1 MGKYVDVILP
11 VPINASFTYA
21 TRKDDKVSVGERV
34 IVPFGKKKI
43 YTGIVWRIK
52 DTTPEDVA
60 NIKEI
65 YSVVDSTP
73 IIYQQQHK
81 FWEWMA
87 SYYLCPLGDIY
98 KAAIPSGMKLESET
112 YVALSSE
119 YNGGQRLSPKEETI
133 YNSLSVNREQT
144 LSQIE
149 KATGEKYI
157 LNAVKTLIDKGVIV
171 VRESVQS
178 KYHPLL
184 KAQISFTESY
194 QTVSSIKSLINQ
206 VQRGR
211 SEQQYK
217 LLMTYLDMIH
227 FDDNKPQIIGIDK
240 KDLLKETSASSA
252 VISAM
257 IKKGIFEISYQQLN
271 RLSTDCKER
280 HEPNSLNDN
289 QQTAFDSIHEIFNKK
304 NVCLL
309 NGVTSSGKTEIYIH
323 LIKEKLAKGKQVL
336 YLLPEIALT
345 TQITSRLQK
354 IFGND
359 LGVYHSRFSD
369 AERVEIWQKQLSTN
383 PYKIILGVRSS
394 IFLPYSNLGLIIIDE
409 EHENSYKQY
418 DPSPRYHAR
427 DSAIILASIYKAK
440 TLLGTATPS
449 IESYNNAMTGKYGYV
464 ELNSRYRDI
473 QLPRIIPV
481 DMKEL
486 RHKRRNIGSFS
497 PLLIEEMRNA
507 LNRGEQ
513 IILFQNRRGY
523 APIVEC
529 HECGWIPKCKNCD
542 VSLTYHKRLNKLTCH
557 YCGYT
562 MDVPAECPSCHN
574 RDIRPRGMG
583 TEKIEDEVFSLF
595 PDKKVVRMDLDTT
608 RTSKNAY
615 EKIINSF
622 EELKTDILIGTQMI
636 SKGLDFDNV
645 SVVGILDADS
655 LLNFPDFRAH
665 ERAFQL
671 MSQVAGRA
679 GRKGKQGI
687 VILQTRTPDDTIIK
701 QVIDNNYSGMY
712 NQQIIERKLF
722 HYPPFHHIIYVY
734 LKHHDEHTLDRSA
747 QVIAGWLRHSF
758 GNRILGPDKP
768 PIGRIQSLYIRRIV
782 LKIETHA
789 SMQQAANILQQ
800 IKQSIA
806 ADKSFGSL
814 LMYFDVDP
822 Q

>member
-52 DTTPEDVA
+52 DTMPEDVA

-65 YSVVDSTP
+65 YSIVDSTP

-112 YVALSSE
+112 YVTLSSE
-119 YNGGQRLSPKEETI
+119 YNGGQRFSPKEETI

-157 LNAVKTLIDKGVIV
+157 LNAAKTLINKGVII

-227 FDDNKPQIIGIDK
+227 FDDNKPQIISIDK
-240 KDLLKETSASSA
+240 KDLLEKTSASSA

-271 RLSTDCKER
+271 RLSTGDKER
-280 HEPNSLNDN
+280 QAPNSLNDN
-289 QQTAFDSIHEIFNKK
+289 QQIAFDSIHEIFNKK

-323 LIKEKLAKGKQVL
+323 LIKEMLAKGKQVL

-345 TQITSRLQK
+345 TQITSRLQR

-427 DSAIILASIYKAK
+427 DSAIMLASIYKAK

-507 LNRGEQ
+507 LNRDEQ

-562 MDVPAECPSCHN
+562 MDVPTECPSCHN

-583 TEKIEDEVFSLF
+583 TEKIEDEVSSLF

-615 EKIINSF
+615 KKIINNF

-734 LKHHDEHTLDRSA
+734 LKHHDEHALDHSA
-747 QVIAGWLRHSF
+747 QVIAGWLRKSF

-800 IKQSIA
+800 IKQNIA

-814 LMYFDVDP
+814 SMYFDVDP

>member
-11 VPINASFTYA
+11 VPINESFTYA
-21 TRKDDKVSVGERV
+21 TRQDDKVSVGERV

-52 DTTPEDVA
+52 DSIPEDVT

-73 IIYQQQHK
+73 IIYTHQHK

-112 YVALSSE
+112 YVTLSSE
-119 YNGGQRLSPKEETI
+119 YDGSQRLSPKEETI

-149 KATGEKYI
+149 KATGAKYI

-184 KAQISFTESY
+184 KAQVTLTGSYRTTES
-194 QTVSSIKSLINQ
+194 INSLINQ

-227 FDDNKPQIIGIDK
+227 FNDKAPQVTSVDK
-240 KDLLKETSASSA
+240 KNLLEETSIRNT

-271 RLSTDCKER
+271 RLSVDDSEKQA
-280 HEPNSLNDN
+280 PNSLNDS
-289 QQTAFDSIHEIFNKK
+289 QQAALNSIHEIFSKK

-323 LIKEKLAKGKQVL
+323 LIKEMLVKGKQVL

-354 IFGND
+354 IFGNN

-369 AERVEIWQKQLSTN
+369 AERVEIWQKQLSET

-427 DSAIILASIYKAK
+427 DSAIMLASIYKAK

-449 IESYNNAMTGKYGYV
+449 IESYNNAKSGKYGYV

-473 QLPRIIPV
+473 QLPHIVPV

-507 LNRGEQ
+507 LSRGEQ
-513 IILFQNRRGY
+513 VILFQNRRGY

-529 HECGWIPKCKNCD
+529 HECGWVPKCKNCD

-562 MDVPAECPSCHN
+562 MDVPTECPSCHN

-583 TEKIEDEVFSLF
+583 TEKIEDEVASLF

-622 EELKTDILIGTQMI
+622 EEQKTDILIGTQMI

-687 VILQTRTPDDTIIK
+687 VILQTRTPDDPIIE

-734 LKHHDEHTLDRSA
+734 LKHHDEHALDHSA
-747 QVIAGWLRHSF
+747 QIIAGWLRHSF

-800 IKQSIA
+800 IKQSIT